1 MANVFDNIVGTEHVV
16 AESSLI
22 KATISGHIYSLKMD
36 KARDNGSIVSRGT
49 FVEEQVFNAADYS
62 ASKAPLLLLT
72 TPIGYNTSLKRYSDE
87 RYFYNAKDEIG
98 RAYELCEGDIF
109 TVSAMAI
116 DALGDEPVVGNFVQ
130 VGSGN
135 SGDIYTEVA
144 KNSASSISGLA
155 CEIIEKVNYANGR
168 VSYRLFV
175 TKTM

>member
-62 ASKAPLLLLT
+62 TSKAPLLLLT

-87 RYFYNAKDEIG
+87 RYFYNEKDEIG

-116 DALGDEPVVGNFVQ
+116 DAVGDEPVVGNFVG
-130 VGSGN
+130 VN
-135 SGDIYTEVA
+135 SGEGAIYTEA
-144 KNSASSISGLA
+144 ESAPASGLA